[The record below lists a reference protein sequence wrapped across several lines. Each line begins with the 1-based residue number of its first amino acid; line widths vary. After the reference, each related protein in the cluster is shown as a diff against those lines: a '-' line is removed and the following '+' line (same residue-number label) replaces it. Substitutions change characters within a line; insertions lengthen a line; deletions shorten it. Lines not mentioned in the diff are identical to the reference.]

1 MHLFIVCRKLNVNAQ
16 CFAFFVC
23 FVGGG
28 GWDAFHPI
36 NEPQCI
42 SCGCAPSSQELSTTW
57 LCSLMVLSLN
67 KQSDFVVLAEL
78 LSYFLAHIVNV
89 WRSQHNQNYNNK
101 SIINQINTTTSPP
114 LSFSSLFLFHVQFA
128 GFSSE
133 SLCERIMDAQS
144 NILVTAGR

>member
-1 MHLFIVCRKLNVNAQ
+1 MFVENLILMLSVFFCLFVY
-16 CFAFFVC
+16 

-28 GWDAFHPI
+28 GWDASHPI

-67 KQSDFVVLAEL
+67 KQSGLVVLAEL
-78 LSYFLAHIVNV
+78 LSYFLAHVVNV

-101 SIINQINTTTSPP
+101 SIINQINHLSQERYNISPFQLFFP
-114 LSFSSLFLFHVQFA
+114 FSCPVCRFLLRVP
-128 GFSSE
+128 
-133 SLCERIMDAQS
+133 
-144 NILVTAGR
+144 V